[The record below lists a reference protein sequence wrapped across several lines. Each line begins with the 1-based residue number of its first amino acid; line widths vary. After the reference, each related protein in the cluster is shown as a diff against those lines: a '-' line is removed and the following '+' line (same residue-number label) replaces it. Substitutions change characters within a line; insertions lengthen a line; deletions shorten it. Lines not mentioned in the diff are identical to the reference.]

1 MDYILIVCTVFCVVV
16 AILSVIVWLKR
27 RKTPVVGVLKIDT
40 SDDEKDKY
48 MLEVDKIPLD
58 DLEKFTEVIFKVQ
71 AQK

>member
-16 AILSVIVWLKR
+16 AILSIIVWLKR

-48 MLEVDKIPLD
+48 MLEIDKIPLD

>member
-48 MLEVDKIPLD
+48 MLEIDKIPLD

>member
-1 MDYILIVCTVFCVVV
+1 MDYILIVCTVFCVIV
-16 AILSVIVWLKR
+16 AILSIIVWLKR

>member
-16 AILSVIVWLKR
+16 AILSIVVWIKR